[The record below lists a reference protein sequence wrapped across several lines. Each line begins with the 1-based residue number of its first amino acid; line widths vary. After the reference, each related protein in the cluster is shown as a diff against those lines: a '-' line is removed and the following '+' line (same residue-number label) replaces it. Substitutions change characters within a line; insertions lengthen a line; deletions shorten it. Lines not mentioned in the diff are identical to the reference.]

1 MKFLLGLL
9 SGAIAGLLLA
19 PARGSETRRR
29 ISEGASDLAQ
39 TSREKAQQVADA
51 TRQKARDV
59 SNMASEKV
67 QRASEAAKQKA
78 GDIGGDVGRRTAEA
92 ATDAITENVQR
103 KTA

>member
-29 ISEGASDLAQ
+29 ITQGANDLAQ

-51 TRQKARDV
+51 TRRKARDV

-67 QRASEAAKQKA
+67 QQASEVAKQKA
-78 GDIGGDVGRRTAEA
+78 GDIGRTTEA
-92 ATDAITENVQR
+92 ATDAIAEDLQR